1 VIRERPPARP
11 HRRPYAEPDNRGG
24 DAHRRALRTAMRP
37 LGVGS
42 LRPLRWSKWIAERD
56 DVSYDEAFQPVHKAL
71 EDFKSSHDAEGE
83 PSPIPL
89 VRLGVDETG
98 ADRILNVSGNSSSAS
113 TKTRSRDSRQPRPQ
127 RSKTKAPSRRGDE
140 RGRVNSPRSY
150 EIEPCEPPRWQD
162 SPSPYRS
169 KRGRPRPATP
179 SLPRNRVGT
188 APTPA
193 SAGISRLRRP
203 RPRRQRG
210 RVRPSSPVSATTGPE
225 KFGIAGALQSPLT
238 DSNRRPPPYHG
249 GALPAELRGRG
260 RGF

>member
-1 VIRERPPARP
+1 
-11 HRRPYAEPDNRGG
+11 
-24 DAHRRALRTAMRP
+24 MRP

-162 SPSPYRS
+162 SPSPYRL

-203 RPRRQRG
+203 RPRRQPRTRATFVACLG
-210 RVRPSSPVSATTGPE
+210 NDRAGEIRNCRSFAEPSDGLEPSTPSLPSSNE
-225 KFGIAGALQSPLT
+225 AGTAGKAGKPRARKPRKTKES
-238 DSNRRPPPYHG
+238 SEE
-249 GALPAELRGRG
+249 A
-260 RGF
+260 

>member
-1 VIRERPPARP
+1 
-11 HRRPYAEPDNRGG
+11 
-24 DAHRRALRTAMRP
+24 
-37 LGVGS
+37 

-188 APTPA
+188 AQLRHLQGFLA
-193 SAGISRLRRP
+193 CGDRDLADNADACDLRRLS
-203 RPRRQRG
+203 RQRQG
-210 RVRPSSPVSATTGPE
+210 QRNSELQELCR
-225 KFGIAGALQSPLT
+225 AL
-238 DSNRRPPPYHG
+238 
-249 GALPAELRGRG
+249 
-260 RGF
+260 